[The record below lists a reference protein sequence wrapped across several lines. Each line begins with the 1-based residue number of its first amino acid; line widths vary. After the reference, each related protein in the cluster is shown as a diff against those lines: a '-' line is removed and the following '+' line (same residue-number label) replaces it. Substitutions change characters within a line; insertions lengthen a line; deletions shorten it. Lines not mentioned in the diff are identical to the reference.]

1 MFLIHHRSNL
11 HGIQKKIGSN
21 PSYIKEVLN
30 KDYDVE
36 VDVRF
41 KDNKFFLEIKKSRY
55 IILIRC

>member
-1 MFLIHHRSNL
+1 MFLIPHRSNL
-11 HGIQKKIGSN
+11 LVIQKKRGSN

-41 KDNKFFLEIKKSRY
+41 KNNNFLQN
-55 IILIRC
+55 IR